1 MSVRVGLEWFCRSH
15 PAAPRHQDRIR
26 PLRERDAACRHAG
39 RVKREPQGLSG
50 VAVKGRVAQF
60 IRSVTDLGHDGT

>member
-1 MSVRVGLEWFCRSH
+1 MRK
-15 PAAPRHQDRIR
+15 IR

-39 RVKREPQGLSG
+39 WGKREPQGLSG

-60 IRSVTDLGHDGT
+60 MRSVTDLGHNGT